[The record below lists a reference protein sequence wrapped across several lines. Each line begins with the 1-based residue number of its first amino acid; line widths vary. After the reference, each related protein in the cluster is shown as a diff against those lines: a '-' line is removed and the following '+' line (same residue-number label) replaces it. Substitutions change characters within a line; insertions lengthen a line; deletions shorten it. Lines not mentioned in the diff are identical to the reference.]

1 MENSKKEEQITNESH
16 SLDTLKSLLSLKGQL
31 HNHKETMAH
40 AAVLAQLALVTA
52 LFNINFKQLCYSDDK
67 GWILLLYF
75 IIWSV
80 ISYYMCWQLKM
91 RRIAQWQVN
100 EILEA
105 MQHYYPVDSNMYK
118 FIKDNMK
125 DAQEPIG
132 IHCYKED
139 CKKVIRCPICC
150 DNHFWRKGNLSEI
163 ILWIADAL
171 ILGIGV
177 LRIFSIG

>member
-1 MENSKKEEQITNESH
+1 MENPRKEEQTTNESYDA
-16 SLDTLKSLLSLKGQL
+16 DTLRSLLDLKGQW
-31 HNHKETMAH
+31 HHHKETMAH
-40 AAVLAQLALVTA
+40 AAVLIQLALVTA
-52 LFNINFKQLCYSDDK
+52 LFNINFKKLCYSDNK
-67 GWILLLYF
+67 WWIFFLYF
-75 IIWSV
+75 AVWAA

-100 EILEA
+100 EILEK
-105 MQHYYPVDSNMYK
+105 MHPVDSNMYK

-125 DAQEPIG
+125 DAQDPIG
-132 IHCYKED
+132 IHCHKD

-150 DNHFWRKGNLSEI
+150 DNHFWEKGNRGEQ

-177 LRIFSIG
+177 LRIISIV